1 MRDISKPI
9 GSLLGYI
16 DNEEWGYLKVTVC
29 KRPGTVI
36 LFDEIENVH
45 LAVIYKDPQE
55 VPPILKWIQET
66 PTLPVSGMTLSTDSA
81 NSTYRI
87 DSINQS
93 IVGEKLLDETVVQK
107 SSKILVPWAREW
119 PQVHEVSTC
128 MIIFRCTT
136 QEHMTLLN
144 AVVFLFTIV
153 KYLEEFLLAI
163 ATDAQNSI

>member
-1 MRDISKPI
+1 M
-9 GSLLGYI
+9 
-16 DNEEWGYLKVTVC
+16 TVC
-29 KRPGTVI
+29 KRPSTVI

-93 IVGEKLLDETVVQK
+93 IVGEKLLDETVVEK
-107 SSKILVPWAREW
+107 SSNILVP
-119 PQVHEVSTC
+119 
-128 MIIFRCTT
+128 
-136 QEHMTLLN
+136 
-144 AVVFLFTIV
+144 
-153 KYLEEFLLAI
+153 
-163 ATDAQNSI
+163 

>member
-1 MRDISKPI
+1 M
-9 GSLLGYI
+9 
-16 DNEEWGYLKVTVC
+16 TVC
-29 KRPGTVI
+29 KRPSTVI

-93 IVGEKLLDETVVQK
+93 IVGEKLLDETVVEK
-107 SSKILVPWAREW
+107 SSKILVP
-119 PQVHEVSTC
+119 
-128 MIIFRCTT
+128 
-136 QEHMTLLN
+136 
-144 AVVFLFTIV
+144 
-153 KYLEEFLLAI
+153 
-163 ATDAQNSI
+163 